1 MTMGLFGDSISLY
14 NREMMIFMANIRT
27 NAARTAI
34 FPIVILVFFSFLG
47 SAIVN
52 VPVVVV
58 NYANNAQSLQLIS
71 SLNAQNLM
79 QVRSITTEGQAFA
92 MLAAG
97 EVNFAIV
104 ILPNFPAYNGE
115 PSVQVYYNNVQYSV
129 TASVLPAIQQRI
141 SEFAPGASFQSQQ
154 YLPSNRQA
162 SDVATPIT
170 GATGNYEDFL
180 FSGVIGMVI
189 VFSAMFGAGLSIMSD
204 RQGGNIK
211 AFLIT
216 PINKSAILLGRLFAS
231 AVQSVFTI
239 VVVIIIGVLLGNTIE
254 MGVPGFFLILILGVL
269 LSICMTSISLIIGSR
284 LRNLQAFQI
293 FGQATALPLW
303 FISGGIFPVS
313 SFPHILQIISVFDPM
328 TYALDGFRYVI
339 LEGVYPIGSMV
350 TDVIVLIIFAVIA
363 AGISIRLFKS
373 TIE

>member
-1 MTMGLFGDSISLY
+1 MGLFGDSISLY